1 MFANYHTYTAR
12 CGHASGREE
21 EYILRAIEGGIKIL
35 GFSDHI
41 PFRFPDGH
49 QSGFRVPV
57 EQGRAYVALLSELRE
72 KYREQIEIHIGFEME
87 YYPLYFQEMLV

>member
-1 MFANYHTYTAR
+1 MCFGGYAMFANYHTYTAR

-41 PFRFPDGH
+41 P
-49 QSGFRVPV
+49 
-57 EQGRAYVALLSELRE
+57 LS
-72 KYREQIEIHIGFEME
+72 IHLKIRCCICIRCR
-87 YYPLYFQEMLV
+87 YLCDCNC